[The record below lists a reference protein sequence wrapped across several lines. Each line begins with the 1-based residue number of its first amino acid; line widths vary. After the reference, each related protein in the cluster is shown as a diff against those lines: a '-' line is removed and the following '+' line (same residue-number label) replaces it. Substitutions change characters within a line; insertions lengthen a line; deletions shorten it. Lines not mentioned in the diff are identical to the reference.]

1 MSNAL
6 MRNAQKEILKDI
18 IKNTK
23 REKDNLNGADDVFD
37 IPKDSDIVIDSERET
52 VSEAVKKIITYL
64 EEH

>member
-1 MSNAL
+1 MN
-6 MRNAQKEILKDI
+6 
-18 IKNTK
+18 
-23 REKDNLNGADDVFD
+23 NLNGADDVFD